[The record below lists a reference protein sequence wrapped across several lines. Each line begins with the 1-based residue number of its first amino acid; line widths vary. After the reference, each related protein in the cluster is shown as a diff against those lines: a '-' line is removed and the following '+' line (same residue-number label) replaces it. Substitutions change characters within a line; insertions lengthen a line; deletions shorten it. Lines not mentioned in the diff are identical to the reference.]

1 MICSWKF
8 DDIEGWDLEIGR
20 NPIVTGR
27 FDEKNWGVENEWVS
41 ARWQQV
47 DVKWSNNYPKCVLFH
62 KYHNVHATKTCL
74 R

>member
-47 DVKWSNNYPKCVLFH
+47 DAK
-62 KYHNVHATKTCL
+62 
-74 R
+74 